1 MKNNTKTFEL
11 ELASGD
17 LKKAA
22 LLVISTIRK
31 NTNAGLDSKG
41 QPFQPYSR
49 KPFGMPLAAFLDK
62 TTKRQR
68 TKLNAEGD
76 LQIYRNKRTGKRWV
90 IIDGGYYN
98 FKAMWSPKKASV
110 VNLQW
115 SGLMLKSLQ
124 VENVSD
130 TSAEIAFSQT
140 DKAQLAYYHNIS
152 GASRSRV
159 IRHFMGITDAQ
170 KQEIADFIASKVKL
184 TIKGLS

>member
-22 LLVISTIRK
+22 LLIISTIRQ
-31 NTNAGLDSKG
+31 NTNAGIDSTGK
-41 QPFQPYSR
+41 PFQPYSR
-49 KPFGMPLAAFLDK
+49 LPFGMPLGAFLER

-68 TKLNAEGD
+68 TRLNKEGD
-76 LQIYRNKRTGKRWV
+76 LEIYRNKKTGSRWV

-98 FKAMWSPKKASV
+98 FKATWSPKKAAV

-124 VENVSD
+124 VENVTES
-130 TSAEIAFSQT
+130 SAEIAFSQT

-152 GASRSRV
+152 GAGKSKV
-159 IRHFMGITDAQ
+159 IRHFMGITDTQ

-184 TIKGLS
+184 TVKGAS